1 MHKLKTGRKG
11 IKEAAK
17 LEEGSD
23 ISAGPELNDIS
34 QLRGIKYEPD
44 KFIVINRKHLKNSSE
59 SRIKAIQ
66 TCIDNLIGVLNYEAD
81 YPDNKYYVCNQDE
94 PYAQKVLAVILE
106 GEKEKERRANN
117 ARIQRNK

>member
-1 MHKLKTGRKG
+1 M
-11 IKEAAK
+11 A
-17 LEEGSD
+17 
-23 ISAGPELNDIS
+23 
-34 QLRGIKYEPD
+34 KYEPD

-94 PYAQKVLAVILE
+94 PYAQKVLDVILE

-117 ARIQRNK
+117 ARISGDK